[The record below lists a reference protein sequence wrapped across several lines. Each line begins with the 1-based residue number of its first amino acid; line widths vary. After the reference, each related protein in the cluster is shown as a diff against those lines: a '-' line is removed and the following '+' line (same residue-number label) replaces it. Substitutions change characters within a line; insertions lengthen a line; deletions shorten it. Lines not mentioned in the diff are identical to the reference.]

1 MHGERQFDLPYLIY
15 MMSVLPH
22 CPHRPHCPH
31 CPHRVAAVGATLA
44 ALAAA
49 GSVKGA
55 AWRRAAA
62 AFAAAAAGAAGA
74 GSPPDAGAIDTA
86 FGAPAEDSDFDSGD
100 APQTPQKRAKH
111 EETNFSNS
119 AALALVVGT
128 LERLYASQF
137 QRAGWCADA
146 LALSLGPTLRPAEAA
161 ALAAAHAAAAPVPLP
176 AILRRAV
183 SPAAA
188 TECAAAAAAVAALGV
203 RARMHVCA
211 EALAAAAA
219 QCRAYA
225 TSDRDQR
232 AVMLGRLAGPA
243 AAAYEYAAE
252 IGRAAPRLRD
262 LAAGAPG
269 GAAACAAAVAPVLL
283 VNAGALVA
291 FIGDELSTNAARRGG
306 A

>member
-1 MHGERQFDLPYLIY
+1 
-15 MMSVLPH
+15 MSNN
-22 CPHRPHCPH
+22 

-100 APQTPQKRAKH
+100 APQTPQKRAK
-111 EETNFSNS
+111 TGSQDQDSNFSNS
-119 AALALVVGT
+119 AALAIIAAT

-269 GAAACAAAVAPVLL
+269 GAAACAAAVAPILL

-291 FIGDELSTNAARRGG
+291 FIGDELSSNAARRGG

>member
-1 MHGERQFDLPYLIY
+1 
-15 MMSVLPH
+15 MSNN
-22 CPHRPHCPH
+22 

-62 AFAAAAAGAAGA
+62 AFAAAAAGAGGA

-100 APQTPQKRAKH
+100 APQTPQKRAK
-111 EETNFSNS
+111 TGSQDQDSNFSNS
-119 AALALVVGT
+119 AALAIIAAT

-269 GAAACAAAVAPVLL
+269 GAAACAAAVAPILL

-291 FIGDELSTNAARRGG
+291 FIGDELSSNAARRGG